1 MNVELGIPWKRYA
14 LIAELVSRL
23 EKISPQLGKT
33 ALQKLVYLLQEIYGI
48 EAGYD
53 FELYT
58 YGPYTSRLLQDLDQV
73 EALEGVKVS
82 LVASALGGYSISPG
96 EKNKELRKKA
106 DKFLSSEK
114 VKAGID
120 RLIKEFGNLWA
131 KDLELRSTI
140 VYAVRNNSVL
150 YEYNELAEL
159 VHEIKPKFSKAEIE
173 SVVNELKSRD
183 YINLK

>member
-23 EKISPQLGKT
+23 EKISTQLGKT

-73 EALEGVKVS
+73 EALEGVKVN
-82 LVASALGGYSISPG
+82 LMASALGGYSIFPG
-96 EKNKELRKKA
+96 EKNQEIRKKA
-106 DKFLSSEK
+106 ENFLSQEN
-114 VKAGID
+114 VKDGID
-120 RLIKEFGNLWA
+120 RLINEFGNLWA
-131 KDLELRSTI
+131 KDLELRATI
-140 VYAVRNNSVL
+140 VYAVHNNTNMYLFS
-150 YEYNELAEL
+150 EL
-159 VHEIKPKFSKAEIE
+159 VDLIHEIKPRFSKDIIGT
-173 SVVNELKSRD
+173 VVNELKSKK